1 MIPWLHPSD
10 NEFPHPSSALDEP
23 NGLLAAGGDLSSD
36 RLICAYRRG
45 IFPWFSE
52 DDPILWW
59 SPNPRCVLFPED
71 IHISRSMRKWMSRS
85 SLTFTFD
92 QAFHRVISSCASLRQ
107 QTTGTWISREIES
120 AYVELHKQGIA
131 HSVEV
136 WDEGKLVG
144 GLYGLAMGKLF
155 FGESMFSTQENTSKL
170 AFMALA
176 KQLSRWGYPLIDCQV
191 HNPHLASLGAS
202 DIPRSEFLDY
212 IDRYAD
218 QKNQHAWVFEFDL
231 ASLTQSLNCKAP

>member
-10 NEFPHPSSALDEP
+10 TAFPHPSSALDEP
-23 NGLLAAGGDLSSD
+23 NGLLAAGGDLSAQ
-36 RLICAYRRG
+36 RLISAYRQG

-52 DDPILWW
+52 EDPILWW

-71 IHISRSMRKWMSRS
+71 IHISRSMRKWMRRS

-92 QAFHRVISSCASLRQ
+92 QAFHRVIASCASLRQ
-107 QTTGTWISREIES
+107 ETTGTWISPEIES
-120 AYVELHKQGIA
+120 AYVELHKRGIA

-136 WDEGKLVG
+136 WDEDKLVG

-155 FGESMFSTQENTSKL
+155 FGESMFSTQENTSKV

-176 KQLSRWGYPLIDCQV
+176 KQLSLWGYPLIDCQV
-191 HNPHLASLGAS
+191 HNPHLASLGAT
-202 DIPRSEFLDY
+202 DIPRTQFLDY

-218 QKNQHAWVFEFDL
+218 QTNEHPWAFEFDL
-231 ASLTQSLNCKAP
+231 ASLTQSFNCKAT

>member
-10 NEFPHPSSALDEP
+10 TAFPHPSSALDEP
-23 NGLLAAGGDLSSD
+23 NGLLAAGGDLSAQ
-36 RLICAYRRG
+36 RLISAYRQG

-52 DDPILWW
+52 EDPILWW

-71 IHISRSMRKWMSRS
+71 IHISRSMRKWMRRS

-92 QAFHRVISSCASLRQ
+92 QAFHRVIASCASLRQ
-107 QTTGTWISREIES
+107 ETTGTWISPEIES
-120 AYVELHKQGIA
+120 AYVELHKRGIA

-136 WDEGKLVG
+136 WDEDTLVG

-155 FGESMFSTQENTSKL
+155 FGESMFSTQENTSKV

-176 KQLSRWGYPLIDCQV
+176 KQLSLWGYPLIDCQV
-191 HNPHLASLGAS
+191 HNPHLASLGAT
-202 DIPRSEFLDY
+202 DISRTQFLDY

-218 QKNQHAWVFEFDL
+218 QTNQHPWAFEFDL
-231 ASLTQSLNCKAP
+231 ASLTQSFNCKAT

>member
-1 MIPWLHPSD
+1 MIPWLHPYD
-10 NEFPHPSSALDEP
+10 TAFPHPSSALDEP
-23 NGLLAAGGDLSSD
+23 NGLLAAGGDLSAQ
-36 RLICAYRRG
+36 RLISAYRQG

-52 DDPILWW
+52 EDPILWW

-71 IHISRSMRKWMSRS
+71 IHISRSMRKWMRRS

-92 QAFHRVISSCASLRQ
+92 QAFHRVIASCASLRQ
-107 QTTGTWISREIES
+107 ETTGTWISPEIES
-120 AYVELHKQGIA
+120 AYIELHKQGIA

-136 WDEGKLVG
+136 WDEDTLVG

-155 FGESMFSTQENTSKL
+155 FGESMFSTQENTSKV

-176 KQLSRWGYPLIDCQV
+176 KQLSLWGYPLIDCQV
-191 HNPHLASLGAS
+191 HNPHLASLGAT
-202 DIPRSEFLDY
+202 DIPRTQFLDY

-218 QKNQHAWVFEFDL
+218 QTNEHPWAFEFDL
-231 ASLTQSLNCKAP
+231 ASLTQSFNCKAT

>member
-10 NEFPHPSSALDEP
+10 TAFPHPSSALDEP
-23 NGLLAAGGDLSSD
+23 NGLLAAGGDLSAQ
-36 RLICAYRRG
+36 RLISAYRQG

-52 DDPILWW
+52 EDPILWW

-71 IHISRSMRKWMSRS
+71 IHISRSMRKWMRRS

-92 QAFHRVISSCASLRQ
+92 QAFHRVIASCASLRQ
-107 QTTGTWISREIES
+107 ETTGTWISPEIES
-120 AYVELHKQGIA
+120 AYIELHKQGIA

-136 WDEGKLVG
+136 WDEDTLVG

-155 FGESMFSTQENTSKL
+155 FGESMFSTQENTSKV

-176 KQLSRWGYPLIDCQV
+176 KQLSLWDYPLIDCQV
-191 HNPHLASLGAS
+191 HNPHLASLGAT
-202 DIPRSEFLDY
+202 DIPRTQFLDY

-218 QKNQHAWVFEFDL
+218 QTNQPPWAFEFDL
-231 ASLTQSLNCKAP
+231 ASLTQSFNCKAT